1 MLKTLI
7 SGFVIGIVA
16 TIAAVYYIPVVDQ
29 HRESS
34 VISVTPNGGNSE
46 AFYIS
51 IPMDRIMIGAPG
63 QPSPVPPM
71 LAWPEDEVF
80 AGIRTELFKVRN
92 ARDIV
97 VGVASRVAAQNDQL
111 GDSIEWVLHLPA
123 RGTFFV
129 AMPVQTSDGAQRV
142 GSLRAGTREFR
153 SLRGQVS
160 ERWIA
165 STDAGNGDSPDGRI
179 ELITRFVGEHV
190 DGEAVAQVGEEAR

>member
-7 SGFVIGIVA
+7 FGFVLGIVA
-16 TIAAVYYIPVVDQ
+16 TVAAVYYIPVVDQ

-51 IPMDRIMIGAPG
+51 IPMDRIMIGAPD
-63 QPSPVPPM
+63 QPSPLPPE
-71 LAWPEDEVF
+71 LEWPEDEVF
-80 AGIRTELFKVRN
+80 DGVRAELFKVRN
-92 ARDIV
+92 AKDIV

-129 AMPVQTSDGAQRV
+129 SMPVQSSDGSQRV

-153 SLRGQVS
+153 SLNGQVS

-165 STDAGNGDSPDGRI
+165 STNAESGESPDGRI

-190 DGEAVAQVGEEAR
+190 DVEPMAEVAEEAR